1 MKTIIRLFSWIVGL
15 FAITPTNAY
24 GIDPVTGNMTT
35 VYQTLMNINKPNV
48 RNQIYHADG
57 RQGADFLMTIM
68 SLGYEGTIENKK
80 HTVYA
85 ESGTRRPF
93 KVLANVAGGAT
104 TITLGIATSEV
115 DAQNRYYPQIGM
127 TATFDNGVVG
137 EITSIGGTAGAP
149 TFTFTSMTGNFP
161 SVVANQTLM
170 LGSSSFREFSRQ
182 PDSIITKWETFD
194 YYMKISKKTYAASN
208 SAIAEKTYFDNGVS
222 YVEDKGARDAEFEL
236 MKDISVACL
245 TDTPITNATVI
256 TAQGNSGQVQGLYPY
271 VTAGGGT
278 QFYTPG
284 FMNSGTFESA
294 ISYFNTKF
302 APREFIGFHGSAF
315 MLELENVMALQMGL
329 ANNSAHFTKD
339 VDTIR
344 TKTGVKTGKE
354 LDFSFV
360 SLKKG
365 GYNFKFVENRE
376 LNDPTTFNLAG
387 SNYKYINSCI
397 FIPNG
402 TIKTKNPTG
411 QVTESPFMQLLFL
424 NNNGQNRKMVMQK
437 LSGMRSDEKS
447 VTDLDGTF
455 YHALSEY
462 MTVFVGKEK
471 FYGIFAN

>member
-1 MKTIIRLFSWIVGL
+1 MKKIIQLFSWIISL
-15 FAITPTNAY
+15 FAVTSTYAY

-35 VYQTLMNINKPNV
+35 VYQSLMNTTKPNV
-48 RNQIYHADG
+48 RSQIYHADG

-68 SLGYEGTIENKK
+68 SLGYDGYIENNK

-137 EITSIGGTAGAP
+137 EITSIGGTASAP

-194 YYMKISKKTYAASN
+194 FYAKISKKNFTTSN
-208 SAIAEKTYFDNGVS
+208 SAIVEKTYFDEGKS
-222 YVEDKGARDAEFEL
+222 YVEDKGMRDAEFEL
-236 MKDISVACL
+236 MKDISVAAL

-256 TAQGNSGQVQGLYPY
+256 TAQGRQGQVQGLYPY

-278 QFYTPG
+278 QFYTPN
-284 FMNSGTFESA
+284 FMNTGTFNAA
-294 ISYFNTKF
+294 INYFNGKF
-302 APREFIGFHGSAF
+302 APREFVGLHGSSF
-315 MLELENVMALQMGL
+315 MLELEEVMALQMGL
-329 ANNSAHFTKD
+329 ANNSSHFTKD

-354 LDFSFV
+354 LDMSFV

-365 GYNFKFVENRE
+365 GYSFKFVENRE
-376 LNDPTTFNLAG
+376 LNDPTVFNIPG
-387 SNYKYINSCI
+387 SNYKYVNSCI

-424 NNNGQNRKMVMQK
+424 ANNGQNRRMVVKPM
-437 LSGMRSDEKS
+437 SGMRSDKES
-447 VTDLDGTF
+447 VTDLDGTM
-455 YHALSEY
+455 YNCLSEY

-471 FYGIFAN
+471 FYGIFSN